1 MYHLELRQFPHNHCA
16 FNLTGQELGAL
27 ALAWARGEIV
37 EVGER
42 KWSPHQARLTIVEGP
57 RLPPEELSMG
67 RGWRSAQRQG
77 EDVSERV
84 LAEAARMAQA
94 VQQQAGAQA
103 VGGAQDAAPAD
114 PLATGVQLAALLGE
128 DPGALLDAWRAVV
141 VASPGLA
148 PSESL
153 ALAERQIASAPGNQ
167 G

>member
-1 MYHLELRQFPHNHCA
+1 MYHVELRQFPHNHCS

-42 KWSPHQARLTIVEGP
+42 KWSPHQARLTIVEA
-57 RLPPEELSMG
+57 PPLAAEELSMG

-77 EDVSERV
+77 EDVTERV

-94 VQQQAGAQA
+94 AQQQAEAQA
-103 VGGAQDAAPAD
+103 GGGAQDAAAPD
-114 PLATGVQLAALLGE
+114 PLAMGVQLAALLGD
-128 DPGALLDAWRAVV
+128 DPAALLAAWRAVV
-141 VASPGLA
+141 AASPGLS

-153 ALAERQIASAPGNQ
+153 ALAERQIASSPGNQ